1 MNLERLYF
9 LRENTEL
16 TQEEMGA
23 IIGVK
28 KFSIS
33 NWEHSKEIIPLD
45 KLNIYSNY
53 FNISMDYI
61 LKLTDNKQASL
72 KIETLDKIE
81 IGKKIKKIRTENNLS
96 QRELATILNTT
107 HSVIW
112 SYETGKNLIL
122 TAFAFEICK
131 HFNISLDW
139 LCGKKEKSTID

>member
-96 QRELATILNTT
+96 QRELAVILNTT

-139 LCGKKEKSTID
+139 LCGKKEKSTI

>member
-16 TQEEMGA
+16 TQEEMGT

-72 KIETLDKIE
+72 KIETLNKIE

-139 LCGKKEKSTID
+139 LCGKKEKSTI